1 MPAYSFVRAAYA
13 VAAAG
18 CLLVDHVAGAPPTPY
33 PGPPGPSGRPPPPAP
48 APAAAGPP
56 VKLANGTYRGVHNEQ
71 YKQDF
76 FLGMPYAQPPLGSLR
91 FAPPQPLTTKFTE
104 KSAANYGPM
113 CIGYG
118 ADTVN
123 NGNVVD
129 EDCLTIN
136 VVRPAGVKEGDN
148 LPVTVWIHG
157 GSYIMGGSSDARYNL
172 TYIVEQSVKAGTPIV
187 AASINYR
194 LNNWGFMYSQE
205 LADVGAGNLGL
216 RDQRQAL
223 RWVNENIN
231 AFGGSKD
238 KVTMWGESAGA
249 RSVGMQLV
257 AYDGKHDNLFRGA
270 MMESGS
276 PVAIFGTAK
285 SWQPYFDALVAKTG
299 CDADARADRVG
310 CLRALPWQTLNAL
323 FNSSAPAAGVIN
335 GVATP
340 ALSAVIDGDF
350 ITAQGANLLREG
362 KFAKVPLLLGNN
374 FDEGTAYAKKG
385 IDTDLGFASF
395 LSSST
400 QKGADVV
407 SDLERIYPDD
417 PLLGIPAFIMS
428 RLAAIP
434 WGLQYKR
441 SAAFAGDFQQH
452 SGRRMLAQTYAAA
465 GQAVYSYLWNLH
477 VNGIPTEVGATHFQ
491 EVAFVFNNVEGKGY
505 SASPFENRPESFK
518 QLADMMSRMW
528 VAFVNGADPNGWN
541 KKKCTSP
548 KYINST
554 APIWPRYSGPDA
566 QNIVFDVNVTDIHY
580 TAKDD
585 YRQEGIAYILD
596 HVYN

>member
-1 MPAYSFVRAAYA
+1 MPAYSFIRAAYA

-18 CLLVDHVAGAPPTPY
+18 CLLVDHVAGAPPIPI
-33 PGPPGPSGRPPPPAP
+33 PGPSPPTIKSDGSPPP
-48 APAAAGPP
+48 GPP
-56 VKLANGTYRGVHNEQ
+56 VKLANGTYRGVHSEQ
-71 YKQDF
+71 YKQEF

-91 FAPPQPLTTKFTE
+91 FAPPQPLTAKFAE
-104 KSAANYGPM
+104 RSAAAYGPM

-118 ADTVN
+118 ADTLN

-157 GSYIMGGSSDARYNL
+157 GSYIMGGSSDPRYNL
-172 TYIVEQSVKAGTPIV
+172 TYMVEQSVKAGTPIV

-194 LNNWGFMYSQE
+194 LNNWGFMYSSE
-205 LADVGAGNLGL
+205 LAAVGAGNLGL

-223 RWVNENIN
+223 RWVNENIG

-257 AYDGKHDNLFRGA
+257 AYDGKSDGLFRGA

-276 PVAIFGTAK
+276 PVAIFGTAQT
-285 SWQPYFDALVAKTG
+285 WQPYFDALVASTG
-299 CDADARADRVG
+299 CDADPAADRVG

-323 FNSSAPAAGVIN
+323 FNSSAPAAGVIH

-350 ITAQGANLLREG
+350 ITAQGAVLLREG
-362 KFAKVPLLLGNN
+362 KFAQVPILLGNN

-385 IDTDLGFASF
+385 IDTDLDFASF

-400 QKGADVV
+400 QKGGDVV
-407 SDLERIYPDD
+407 ADLARIYPDD
-417 PLLGIPAFIMS
+417 PLLGIPAFIMG
-428 RLAAIP
+428 RLAALP
-434 WGLQYKR
+434 WGLQFKR

-452 SGRRMLAQTYAAA
+452 SGRRMLAQSYAAA

-477 VNGIPTEVGATHFQ
+477 VNGVPAEYGATHFQ

-505 SASPFENRPESFK
+505 SASPFDNRPDSYK

-541 KKKCTSP
+541 KVKSSSNCSHRRDD
-548 KYINST
+548 S
-554 APIWPRYSGPDA
+554 AAIWPLYSGPDA
-566 QNIVFDVNVTDIHY
+566 QNIVFDVNATDIYY

-585 YRQEGIAYILD
+585 YRKEGITYIID
-596 HVYN
+596 SVYT

>member
-1 MPAYSFVRAAYA
+1 MPANNILRVAYAA
-13 VAAAG
+13 VAAA
-18 CLLVDHVAGAPPTPY
+18 LVDHVAGAPSAPAPS
-33 PGPPGPSGRPPPPAP
+33 GPPSPGPSGPAGPPTQL
-48 APAAAGPP
+48 GPP

-71 YKQDF
+71 YQQDF
-76 FLGMPYAQPPLGSLR
+76 FLGIPYAQPPVGQLR
-91 FAPPQPLTTKFTE
+91 FAPAQPLTVAFSE
-104 KSAANYGPM
+104 IRDASAYGPM

-172 TYIVEQSVKAGTPIV
+172 TYIVEQSVKAGTPMV

-194 LNNWGFMYSQE
+194 LNNWGFMYSSE
-205 LADVGAGNLGL
+205 MAEAGAGNLGL

-223 RWVNENIN
+223 RWVQENIG
-231 AFGGSKD
+231 AFGGNKE

-257 AYDGKHDNLFRGA
+257 AYDGRSDGLFRGA

-285 SWQPYFDALVAKTG
+285 VWQPYFDALVEKTG
-299 CDADARADRVG
+299 CASNADRLG
-310 CLRALPWQTLNAL
+310 CLRALPVATLNAL
-323 FNSSAPAAGVIN
+323 FNSSAPSGGLIN

-340 ALSAVIDGDF
+340 PLSAVIDGDF
-350 ITAQGANLLREG
+350 ITNQGANLLREG

-385 IDTDLGFASF
+385 INTDSAFASF
-395 LSSST
+395 LSSAS

-407 SDLERIYPDD
+407 SQLQTLYPDD

-428 RLAAIP
+428 RLAGAF
-434 WGLQYKR
+434 GLQYKR

-465 GQAVYSYLWNLH
+465 GQPVYSYMWNLH
-477 VNGIPTEVGATHFQ
+477 VNGVPLEYGATHFQ
-491 EVAFVFNNVEGKGY
+491 EVAFVFNNVEGRGY
-505 SASPFENRPESFK
+505 AASPFDNRPDTYK

-528 VAFVNGADPNGWN
+528 VSFVNSADPNGW
-541 KKKCTSP
+541 KKQGKC
-548 KYINST
+548 KNNR
-554 APIWPRYSGPDA
+554 IWPLYAGADPS
-566 QNIVFDVNVTDIHY
+566 NIVFDVNATDIHY
-580 TAKDD
+580 LAKDD
-585 YRQEGIAYILD
+585 YRKEGIAYIID
-596 HVYN
+596 NVYN